1 MKKKTIKNVSK
12 TFFAA
17 FVIFHISIVSAAFPV
32 VSYAFENA
40 EENTNQAVEES
51 SKEESSAVVNDES
64 KEDVVIALEDES
76 IKEDSTIVSGQP
88 ESEKPSD
95 EKPSKDE
102 DKGDPTKPE
111 CKDED
116 KDGKC
121 DDKCVDENKN
131 GICDDKEKPE
141 ECKENCDKPEEDKCP
156 VEGLYAR
163 FILTNTSKGISL
175 KQGWRNW
182 GNGNNEGK
190 IFVGTNQDVLPEMLN
205 DEGRG
210 VYGDREWIPLVDEN
224 GQFIN
229 DADISGY
236 RDVPGVAVQR
246 MNGKLRVVLFGGH
259 NDSTS
264 KELAAGS
271 IELSTDMSTRLT
283 NAWTK
288 GNGFYDPLQINTDS
302 HTGSREHDPF
312 VNDAQN
318 PMDARGNFNGYIHQY
333 NPRFDN
339 VRIIADLFQFHL
351 VATTDSDGFYAG
363 YDFGGLDP
371 EKPCDDGEDKKTGT
385 LVVYKFVIGVTD
397 QNFSETFSFM
407 GPEAEF
413 DIMTEYGPGNH
424 GDVSF
429 DASGTA
435 IIENIPTGV
444 YDIDELGGESE
455 ISWDVENTC
464 KKVDVT
470 EDRIAYCHI
479 VNTLDDGGGND
490 GPEVIVNENCV
501 LVAEDFPTD
510 ELVRVEGLNAPFYVK
525 VVGLEAFV
533 PNEPQT
539 ITVTISVIDYF
550 NPETIYIAPQD
561 YTFQFVNSLT
571 DCDDDNTGGGDD
583 DNPVLTVPSDAC
595 FVVGTTINLLEGVS
609 AVDFAGDAIDL
620 SGNLTMESNPMGVID
635 PVTETLPSTTEVG
648 TYTIIYTVS
657 DPFGSDTEDRVIT
670 IATDCNNGGGGGGG
684 GGGSSG
690 GGGHSHHQNG
700 EVLGATSCVQF
711 TKYYDTGDAG
721 GEIKALQ
728 IFLNEYMD
736 AGLTVNG
743 VYDVATT
750 QAVHN
755 LQALYW
761 DEIIDPWTPPLNPN
775 TTGRFYKTTRA
786 TVNALMGCPESQVF
800 LEDPQTFFEISEV
813 LDAKDFSKDAVVEAL
828 LVAQL
833 TEQVNDLT
841 IQLNNLSGTDTSAY
855 SGASMVYEK

>member
-12 TFFAA
+12 TFLSA
-17 FVIFHISIVSAAFPV
+17 FVIFHLAIVSTAYPV
-32 VSYAFENA
+32 VSYAFEGV
-40 EENTNQAVEES
+40 EESANQTVEES
-51 SKEESSAVVNDES
+51 SKEEAT
-64 KEDVVIALEDES
+64 VVIAEEESKDGPKEEVKEETDSPQIVLDES
-76 IKEDSTIVSGQP
+76 RDPSSSSKEEGDKEDPT
-88 ESEKPSD
+88 KPSD
-95 EKPSKDE
+95 DCKDEKGEKPC
-102 DKGDPTKPE
+102 KPE

-121 DDKCVDENKN
+121 DDECVDANDNK
-131 GICDDKEKPE
+131 ICDDEEKPE
-141 ECKENCDKPEEDKCP
+141 DKCDITA
-156 VEGLYAR
+156 LYAR
-163 FILTNTSKGISL
+163 FALTSTAKGISL

-182 GNGNNEGK
+182 GEGDIQGK
-190 IFVGTNQDVLPEMLN
+190 IFVGTNEDVTP
-205 DEGRG
+205 DAEGRG
-210 VYGDREWIPLVDEN
+210 VYGDREWIPLVDSN

-229 DADISGY
+229 DADINGY
-236 RDVPGVAVQR
+236 KDVPGIAVQR
-246 MNGKLRVVLFGGH
+246 MNGKLRVVIYGGH
-259 NDSTS
+259 NDAVS

-271 IELSTDMSTRLT
+271 IELSTDMVNRLT
-283 NAWTK
+283 DAWAQ
-288 GNGFYDPLQINTDS
+288 GNGFIDPVDVDS
-302 HTGSREHDPF
+302 HTGSRIHNPE
-312 VNDAQN
+312 VNDAEN
-318 PMDARGNFNGYIHQY
+318 PMDSRGNFNGYIHQY

-339 VRIIADLFQFHL
+339 VRVFANLFQFHL
-351 VATTDSDGFYAG
+351 VATSDSDGFYAE
-363 YDFGGLDP
+363 YDTTNVGDP
-371 EKPCDDGEDKKTGT
+371 TKPCDNDDEKTGT
-385 LVVYKFVIGVTD
+385 LVFWKFAIGQT
-397 QNFSETFSFM
+397 SEEETFSFM
-407 GPEAEF
+407 GPETEF
-413 DIMTEYGPGNH
+413 DVTTYYGPGNH
-424 GDVSF
+424 GGINY
-429 DASGTA
+429 DAASNA
-435 IIENIPTGV
+435 IIMEVPAGDYENLI
-444 YDIDELGGESE
+444 IELPGEE
-455 ISWDVENTC
+455 NTWNVTENTC
-464 KKVDVT
+464 AKIYIEEGET
-470 EDRIAYCHI
+470 SYCHI
-479 VNTLDDGGGND
+479 VNTLDDDGGNG
-490 GPEVIVNENCV
+490 GPEVVVNENCV

-510 ELVRVEGLNAPFYVK
+510 ELVRVEGLNVPFYVR

-550 NPETIYIAPQD
+550 NPETVYIAPQD

-571 DCDDDNTGGGDD
+571 DCDDDNTGGGGD

-684 GGGSSG
+684 GGGSSSG

-711 TKYYDTGDAG
+711 TKYYDTGDTG

-728 IFLNEYMD
+728 IFLNEYMN

-750 QAVHN
+750 QAVHD